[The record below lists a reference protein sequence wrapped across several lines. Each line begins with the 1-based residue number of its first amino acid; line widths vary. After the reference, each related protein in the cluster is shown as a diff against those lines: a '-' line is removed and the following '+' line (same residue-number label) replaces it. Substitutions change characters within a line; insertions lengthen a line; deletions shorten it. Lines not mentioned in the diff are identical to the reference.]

1 MDIKVQLVEWAII
14 GARDGDFDEPWQ
26 ERILDDFGEPL
37 YDATSADNPADLQVG
52 DTIKFRPSY
61 GALVRLMLGG
71 YIDKVVTPSPEEF
84 SRLVEAS
91 PHSIEVPPTIDGLEE
106 EHEG

>member
-1 MDIKVQLVEWAII
+1 MGGLK
-14 GARDGDFDEPWQ
+14 P
-26 ERILDDFGEPL
+26 LDDR
-37 YDATSADNPADLQVG
+37 YDVVGASSDLSVVNVADNPADLQVG